1 MKKDKLAEL
10 SIVELETKLKDDIS
24 ALENLRFQKAL
35 QQLENPQ
42 KIKLVRKEIAQI
54 KTVLREYA
62 LGVRKTSDQ
71 STKIQD
77 IKQ

>member
-42 KIKLVRKEIAQI
+42 KIKMVRKEIAQI